1 MPTANQ
7 LIKTSSSKLIELYR
21 RLGIPDKEKR
31 QFENLCNLLAEYLDK
46 QEIEEVRRSYEIGAA
61 AHAGQRRIK
70 GEKYINHPLAV
81 AELLVKLKLD
91 SHTIMAAILHDTL
104 EDTSVTWDT
113 LSREFGEDVANLVSG
128 VSKVTGT
135 EFKDKDDEEAENV
148 RRMLVAAAGD
158 IRIILIKLADRMHN
172 LETLDV
178 HRLDKRKRI
187 VNQTRDIYIPM
198 TYMMGMHEWHRKLED
213 LCFQAIYPNRYR
225 TIANAIRRNVRSRA
239 TISINRHVKTITNIL
254 DEHGISADVSWREKN
269 VSAIHEKMRRKRE
282 SNQSISFT
290 AIKDLVGFRVVLDSE
305 DDCYRALGVIHKNYK
320 PISREFDDYIAIP
333 KINGYRSLHTSVY
346 DESGR
351 IVEIQLRTHEMH
363 EIAEFGIASHLSYKT
378 NVQPSEIRALDDI
391 PWLKDLLDNSVDR
404 NQVGREFL
412 ENLKRNLFFDSVFV
426 ITPKGDPKRL
436 KKGATVIDF
445 AYAVHTGLGNLA
457 KSATIGGERVALHT
471 VLEDGDQVE
480 IKKRAF
486 GYPDPQ
492 WEKFAVTA
500 KAKMAIRLALKDK
513 TAQDYVRMGD
523 RLLRNE
529 LKSQKIKYAS
539 ITDEMKNGL
548 AKKLQLD
555 DWRTIL
561 LEVGNGSRFAP
572 VIVKQ
577 LFADRSP
584 ADEKVQSQIMSV
596 SIDGTEGMVVKY
608 AKCCNPIPNDS
619 IVAFLNTGGGIAI
632 HIADCNNV
640 RNSKFPPER
649 WQKVYWTEKPEGVY
663 RVAIRIDAEDRRGL
677 LGEIATQIASLDVN
691 IADCRIVGTDT
702 TSVTVEFDIDVS
714 DRQHLARIIRKI
726 KKVPSVFHIQRYR
739 LV

>member
-1 MPTANQ
+1 M
-7 LIKTSSSKLIELYR
+7 
-21 RLGIPDKEKR
+21 
-31 QFENLCNLLAEYLDK
+31 
-46 QEIEEVRRSYEIGAA
+46 
-61 AHAGQRRIK
+61 
-70 GEKYINHPLAV
+70 
-81 AELLVKLKLD
+81 
-91 SHTIMAAILHDTL
+91 
-104 EDTSVTWDT
+104 
-113 LSREFGEDVANLVSG
+113 
-128 VSKVTGT
+128 
-135 EFKDKDDEEAENV
+135 
-148 RRMLVAAAGD
+148 
-158 IRIILIKLADRMHN
+158 
-172 LETLDV
+172 
-178 HRLDKRKRI
+178 
-187 VNQTRDIYIPM
+187 
-198 TYMMGMHEWHRKLED
+198 
-213 LCFQAIYPNRYR
+213 
-225 TIANAIRRNVRSRA
+225 
-239 TISINRHVKTITNIL
+239 
-254 DEHGISADVSWREKN
+254 
-269 VSAIHEKMRRKRE
+269 
-282 SNQSISFT
+282 
-290 AIKDLVGFRVVLDSE
+290 
-305 DDCYRALGVIHKNYK
+305 
-320 PISREFDDYIAIP
+320 
-333 KINGYRSLHTSVY
+333 
-346 DESGR
+346 
-351 IVEIQLRTHEMH
+351 
-363 EIAEFGIASHLSYKT
+363 
-378 NVQPSEIRALDDI
+378 
-391 PWLKDLLDNSVDR
+391 
-404 NQVGREFL
+404 
-412 ENLKRNLFFDSVFV
+412 
-426 ITPKGDPKRL
+426 
-436 KKGATVIDF
+436 
-445 AYAVHTGLGNLA
+445 
-457 KSATIGGERVALHT
+457 
-471 VLEDGDQVE
+471 LEDGDQVE

-500 KAKMAIRLALKDK
+500 KAKMAIRLALKNK

-702 TSVTVEFDIDVS
+702 TSVTVEFDIEVS